1 METNEMKSTPECPK
15 TWMVE
20 SILVTIL
27 CCLPLGI
34 VGIVNAAKV
43 NSLYSAGKYDEAL
56 RGREMDQ
63 NRCRHRSDWH
73 RPLHYLRRHRRSRL
87 GIMRIRKGIA
97 GVILLLCAAVVFYTY
112 NPESTTFFPRCPFLV
127 LTGLKC
133 PGCGSQRAIH
143 ALLHA
148 DLPAAF
154 HYNALLVLSLPIIFL
169 LLYAEA
175 VRRKKPAFYARIQRP
190 AYIWIYFAITLVWM
204 AARNVF
210 GW

>member
-43 NSLYSAGKYDEAL
+43 NSLYSAGSKSQQ
-56 RGREMDQ
+56 RSREMDQ
-63 NRCRHRSDWH
+63 NRCRHRSDRH

>member
-1 METNEMKSTPECPK
+1 
-15 TWMVE
+15 
-20 SILVTIL
+20 
-27 CCLPLGI
+27 
-34 VGIVNAAKV
+34 
-43 NSLYSAGKYDEAL
+43 
-56 RGREMDQ
+56 
-63 NRCRHRSDWH
+63 
-73 RPLHYLRRHRRSRL
+73 
-87 GIMRIRKGIA
+87 MRIRKGIA
-97 GVILLLCAAVVFYTY
+97 GVILLLCAAVVLYTY

>member
-1 METNEMKSTPECPK
+1 MARSGP
-15 TWMVE
+15 
-20 SILVTIL
+20 S
-27 CCLPLGI
+27 LP
-34 VGIVNAAKV
+34 
-43 NSLYSAGKYDEAL
+43 
-56 RGREMDQ
+56 
-63 NRCRHRSDWH
+63 
-73 RPLHYLRRHRRSRL
+73 
-87 GIMRIRKGIA
+87 
-97 GVILLLCAAVVFYTY
+97 
-112 NPESTTFFPRCPFLV
+112 
-127 LTGLKC
+127 
-133 PGCGSQRAIH
+133 
-143 ALLHA
+143 HA